1 MDTDKTDIHFT
12 NYHSLYARQQI
23 MRELFQILLAA
34 AVLVASRG
42 YSATVHETGALSFY
56 IVSNENVEGGRFID
70 TPDLPKLGYIAANP
84 DLVIT
89 RLAAVHKSI
98 ARSGMSTT
106 DKNGKVTTVPS
117 PDQPAVVILLLPK
130 DVQKIEA
137 LTSQNI
143 GKRVLMMLGDKPL
156 IAPTVLS
163 PISTPAVQI
172 VMGEHANRK
181 EIEDGLKKLVH

>member
-12 NYHSLYARQQI
+12 NYHSHHARQQI
-23 MRELFQILLAA
+23 MRKLFQILLAA

-42 YSATVHETGALSFY
+42 YSATVSETGALSFY

-98 ARSGMSTT
+98 ARSGTSTT
-106 DKNGKVTTVPS
+106 DKNGKATTTPS
-117 PDQPAVVILLLPK
+117 PARPAVDILLLPK
-130 DVQKIEA
+130 DVQKIQA

-143 GKRVLMMLGDKPL
+143 GKRVLMMLRDKPL

-172 VMGEHANRK
+172 VMGEHANPR